1 MSQPMQLSPEQLA
14 QYERDGYLI
23 VPNLLSPEECAEFLA
38 YEELPKPAD
47 WRQHL
52 DNHKSDEQW
61 SKIAHHPNMVS
72 IARQILDGQPL
83 IVQTMYLRKQP
94 VDGKGTAMHQ
104 DTHYLPT
111 EPNTLM
117 ACWLALNDTDGQNG
131 GLAVV
136 PGSHKR
142 GLLSTHKTENTDD
155 HDSWEIDYDM
165 IDPDGRRYTQSFYS
179 FDIDDLKEGD
189 VIRLEV
195 PTGAGVFFNGL
206 TIHGSFGNQTKDR
219 YRHAYA
225 THFVKEGTWVYRGD
239 VHDTVPA

>member
-1 MSQPMQLSPEQLA
+1 MQLSPEQLA

-61 SKIAHHPNMVS
+61 SKIAH
-72 IARQILDGQPL
+72 QPL

-142 GLLSTHKTENTDD
+142 GLLSTHKTENTVD

>member
-1 MSQPMQLSPEQLA
+1 MQLTNEQLS
-14 QYERDGYLI
+14 QYEHDGYLI
-23 VPNLLSPEECAEFLA
+23 VYDLLTKDECAAFLA
-38 YEELPKPAD
+38 YEEEPKPAN
-47 WRQHL
+47 WRQQL
-52 DNHKSDEQW
+52 DNHKHDAQW
-61 SKIAHHPNMVS
+61 SYLAHHPNM
-72 IARQILDGQPL
+72 IGITRQILQGHPM

-117 ACWLALNDTDGQNG
+117 ACWIALNDTDGQNG

-142 GLLSTHKTENTDD
+142 GLLSTHKTDNTAD

-165 IDPDGRRYTQSFYS
+165 VDPDGRRYKQSFYS
-179 FDIDDLKEGD
+179 FDIDDLKED
-189 VIRLEV
+189 DIIRLEV
-195 PTGAGVFFNGL
+195 PAGAGVFFNGL
-206 TIHGSFGNQTKDR
+206 TIHGSFGNHTPDR

-239 VHDTVPA
+239 VHEVVPA